1 MFYLITFPIHK
12 SWLSSSLAMPQEAM
26 GGGGGE
32 EKEKKALDTWIQ
44 QQKWKRLEKTGTES
58 MTPLEITTPYWIVV
72 KLDRRALSF

>member
-12 SWLSSSLAMPQEAM
+12 SRLSSSLAMPQEAI
-26 GGGGGE
+26 GGKK

-58 MTPLEITTPYWIVV
+58 QWHHWKSLHHTE
-72 KLDRRALSF
+72 